1 MELSV
6 MMDIF
11 TSALPDV
18 AATSQPL
25 VAPENLKCGKCD
37 GEATFSVLINCN

>member
-1 MELSV
+1 
-6 MMDIF
+6 MMDIL

-25 VAPENLKCGKCD
+25 VAPENLKCGKYD
-37 GEATFSVLINCN
+37 GEAIFSALINFN